1 MKLRNPDFTIDYLLD
16 MNPRDVAYKF
26 AAAINRH
33 DVDVIC
39 DLMSDDHRFIDG
51 MGTVGEGRAEMEKGW
66 IGYFDMVPDYRIDV
80 TETFS
85 SENTVVM
92 LGMASGTYTSDGT
105 LKPGN
110 FWKTPAAWRAV
121 IAGDKVKIWQIF
133 ADNEP
138 IREVMR
144 KENS

>member
-1 MKLRNPDFTIDYLLD
+1 MKLPNPDFALDYLFD

-26 AAAINRH
+26 VAAINRH
-33 DVDVIC
+33 DVDAIC

-51 MGTVGEGRAEMEKGW
+51 LGTIGEGRAEMEKGW

-80 TETFS
+80 AETFLS
-85 SENTVVM
+85 KDTVVM
-92 LGMASGTYTSDGT
+92 LGTAAGTYTSDGT
-105 LKPGN
+105 LKPEN

-121 IAGDKVKIWQIF
+121 IAGDKVRIWQVF

-138 IREVMR
+138 IREIMR
-144 KENS
+144 KEKA

>member
-1 MKLRNPDFTIDYLLD
+1 

-33 DVDVIC
+33 DVDAIC

-66 IGYFDMVPDYRIDV
+66 IGYFDMVPDFRIDIA
-80 TETFS
+80 ESFS
-85 SENTVVM
+85 SKNTVVM
-92 LGMASGTYTSDGT
+92 LGKASGTYTSDGT
-105 LKPGN
+105 LKPQN

-121 IAGDKVKIWQIF
+121 IAGDKVRIWQVF

-138 IREVMR
+138 IREIMR